1 MALLPLVHS
10 PRSFMSLTRSKRFI
24 TERLPVAPPL
34 RLRELCLDIKSRKWL
49 EGRKLGARWN
59 FGKDELGKNFR
70 FPNGLISASPVEVG
84 RDISRSV
91 AAELENEHQVRLE
104 FETPRFLQS
113 LFGHEERELKYLE
126 AKAVVN
132 IVTRDG
138 WLLAK
143 GSEAGCALVQEVFKD
158 LEEAR
163 RNGGE
168 ISPRDFRTAVDL
180 AAAGGSGVA
189 ELSKTQLV
197 GARGRKP
204 VSARTPHQLE
214 YLNLMAANEVV
225 FGLGPAGTGKTYLAV
240 AMALHLLKNKE
251 VSRVILTRPA
261 VEAGEALGF
270 LPGDM
275 REKVAPYLRPLY
287 DAIDDML
294 GYEEGQRR
302 LEDGSIEIAP
312 LAYMR
317 GRTLSR
323 AFVILDEAQNT
334 TREQMFMALT
344 RLGDGSRC
352 VVTGD
357 ISQIDLKDQKSS
369 GLLEAEKALDQVEG
383 VAFQH
388 FDTTDVVRHP
398 VVGRIIDAYT
408 KFRTE

>member
-1 MALLPLVHS
+1 M
-10 PRSFMSLTRSKRFI
+10 
-24 TERLPVAPPL
+24 
-34 RLRELCLDIKSRKWL
+34 
-49 EGRKLGARWN
+49 EGK
-59 FGKDELGKNFR
+59 
-70 FPNGLISASPVEVG
+70 
-84 RDISRSV
+84 RDISCRV
-91 AAELENEHQVRLE
+91 AADLETEHQLRLE
-104 FETPRFLQS
+104 YETPRFLQS
-113 LFGHEERELKYLE
+113 LFGHEERELRYLE
-126 AKAVVN
+126 AKGAVS

-143 GSEAGCALVQEVFKD
+143 GSEAGCALVQRVFKD

-180 AAAGGSGVA
+180 AAVGGAGVA

-204 VSARTPHQLE
+204 VVARTAHQLE
-214 YLNLMAANEVV
+214 YLNLMAENVVV

-261 VEAGEALGF
+261 VEAGESLGF

-357 ISQIDLKDQKSS
+357 ISQIDLKDQKAS
-369 GLLEAEKALDQVEG
+369 GLLEAEKALDHVEG

-398 VVGRIIDAYT
+398 VVGRIIDAYE

>member
-1 MALLPLVHS
+1 M
-10 PRSFMSLTRSKRFI
+10 
-24 TERLPVAPPL
+24 
-34 RLRELCLDIKSRKWL
+34 
-49 EGRKLGARWN
+49 
-59 FGKDELGKNFR
+59 
-70 FPNGLISASPVEVG
+70 
-84 RDISRSV
+84 
-91 AAELENEHQVRLE
+91 
-104 FETPRFLQS
+104 
-113 LFGHEERELKYLE
+113 KYLE
-126 AKAVVN
+126 AKAGVS

-138 WLLAK
+138 WLLAN
-143 GSEAGCALVQEVFKD
+143 GSEEGCALVAEVFQD
-158 LEEAR
+158 LEQAR
-163 RNGGE
+163 KNGGE
-168 ISPRDFRTAVDL
+168 ITPRDFRTSVDL
-180 AAAGGSGVA
+180 AVAGGSGVS
-189 ELSKTQLV
+189 ELGRTQLV

-204 VSARTPHQLE
+204 VVARTPHQLE

-275 REKVAPYLRPLY
+275 RDKVAPYLRPLY

-302 LEDGSIEIAP
+302 IEDGSIEIAP

-344 RLGDGSRC
+344 RLGEGSRC

-357 ISQIDLKDQKSS
+357 VSQIDLKDQKTS
-369 GLLEAEKALDQVEG
+369 GLLEAEKALTMVEG

-388 FDTTDVVRHP
+388 FDTSDVVRHP
-398 VVGRIIDAYT
+398 VVGRIIDAYE